1 MSLFRRIKMKYYLGK
16 ILERNGDF
24 EYTDMYLFKTEL
36 DPDKFAE
43 DTAGSWRANTKWDS
57 AHAGWWC
64 DHTLIFNE
72 GYTEI
77 TEEAFIM
84 LNRFIPSI
92 SGYLGDAE

>member
-1 MSLFRRIKMKYYLGK
+1 MKYYIGK

-24 EYTDMYLFKTEL
+24 EYTDMYLFKTKG

-43 DTAGSWRANTKWDS
+43 RTAGSWRHTTDWDS
-57 AHAGWWC
+57 AHEGYWC

-77 TEEAFIM
+77 TEDEFVV
-84 LNRFIPSI
+84 LNKFIPAI
-92 SGYLGDAE
+92 SGFQGETE